1 MNESRT
7 IHRLD
12 HSDRHNTAQETPLHR
27 RSSCAKSFS
36 RVARELKTQKP
47 KQLKKN
53 KPGVATSVSKSDGSI
68 RMCKRSRARARA
80 NARANAR
87 EMGREMEREMETG
100 MDSPLWYS
108 PEQYCLPRT
117 QRSLFSV
124 LYCASSF
131 VLLVNSTLYLEIYS
145 EII

>member
-1 MNESRT
+1 MIFVCKKFLESCSRT
-7 IHRLD
+7 K
-12 HSDRHNTAQETPLHR
+12 NP
-27 RSSCAKSFS
+27 
-36 RVARELKTQKP
+36 KTQTII
-47 KQLKKN
+47 KKK
-53 KPGVATSVSKSDGSI
+53 KPGVATSLSKSDGSI

-80 NARANAR
+80 RTRANARKMGR
-87 EMGREMEREMETG
+87 EMGREMETG
-100 MDSPLWYS
+100 MDPSPHSYS

-117 QRSLFSV
+117 QRLLFFL

>member
-1 MNESRT
+1 MCKKFLESCSRT
-7 IHRLD
+7 K
-12 HSDRHNTAQETPLHR
+12 NP
-27 RSSCAKSFS
+27 
-36 RVARELKTQKP
+36 KTQTI
-47 KQLKKN
+47 KKK